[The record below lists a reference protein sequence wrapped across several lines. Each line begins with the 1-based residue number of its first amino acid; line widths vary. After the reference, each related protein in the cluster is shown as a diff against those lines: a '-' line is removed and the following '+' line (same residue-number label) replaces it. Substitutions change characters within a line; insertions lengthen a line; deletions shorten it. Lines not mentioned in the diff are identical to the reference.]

1 MLTMLDR
8 VQYYLLFFICS
19 TLIICTTPQVLRLS
33 ISGGLSSKLSW
44 YFIFIG
50 IVVTI
55 LFRHKYVFE
64 QRPVAQFDRA
74 HLLHDFLKEYGINI
88 ESNHFFLIWMVF
100 RLIRNLLLE
109 TIYTF
114 GASYCIYIWFRNK
127 EDLCIRALLR
137 GILAAVVVMARYSYK
152 VCFCRAF
159 VFRHL
164 HGICYALVM
173 VYDD

>member
-64 QRPVAQFDRA
+64 QRQEITLPLKYICAYLFFSLMSLLIGLYNFPFYDAVFNAPVAQFDRA
-74 HLLHDFLKEYGINI
+74 HLLHDF
-88 ESNHFFLIWMVF
+88 
-100 RLIRNLLLE
+100 
-109 TIYTF
+109 
-114 GASYCIYIWFRNK
+114 
-127 EDLCIRALLR
+127 
-137 GILAAVVVMARYSYK
+137 
-152 VCFCRAF
+152 
-159 VFRHL
+159 
-164 HGICYALVM
+164 
-173 VYDD
+173 